1 MCVFVIQINKMRDEV
16 AIAIST
22 DNRNGCKDH
31 SYTRAIRLNDIKLP
45 TTNNKNDNRNAY
57 HTIKLNADLLS
68 LFFFLFTRIVAALDV
83 VKEAKYHKRC
93 CTNQHLFH
101 AQFDIF
107 IVEFS
112 FTLLNL

>member
-16 AIAIST
+16 AIAIFT

-83 VKEAKYHKRC
+83 VKEAKYTINGAAPINTC
-93 CTNQHLFH
+93 STLSSTFSSWNFH
-101 AQFDIF
+101 
-107 IVEFS
+107 S
-112 FTLLNL
+112 LS